1 MLGVLANSLSV
12 LVGGVVGMLFGSR
25 IKSKYTDSLMVAL
38 GLATMG
44 MGVASTVGT
53 TDVLCI
59 IVCCSLGTIIGELL
73 RIDDGVNAL
82 GNFAERKFGK
92 AGRDGKGGSFT
103 STFVSCSIMFCIG
116 SMSVMGSV
124 EAGLNG
130 DNSILFAKAVLDLI
144 ASLAYGAAMGIGA
157 AASFVCVLIVE
168 GALTLLASALAPLLT
183 DAIVTEMSAVGGIL
197 LIGLAINLLG
207 LRREPIKIANMLPSV
222 FLPAAYIPLYNWIT
236 SLV

>member
-1 MLGVLANSLSV
+1 MLGVLANSLAV
-12 LVGGVVGMLFGSR
+12 LVGGIIGMLCGSR

-59 IVCCSLGTIIGELL
+59 IVCCSLGTDIGEILH
-73 RIDDGVNAL
+73 IDDGVNAL
-82 GNFAERKFGK
+82 GRFAERKF
-92 AGRDGKGGSFT
+92 AGKGGDSGSFA
-103 STFVSCSIMFCIG
+103 SAFVSCSIMFCIG
-116 SMSVMGSV
+116 SMAVMGSV

-144 ASLAYGAAMGIGA
+144 ASLAYGAAMGIGVA
-157 AASFVCVLIVE
+157 VSFVCVLAVE

-183 DAIVTEMSAVGGIL
+183 DAIVTEMSAVGGVL

-207 LRREPIKIANMLPSV
+207 LRQQPVKIANMLPGV
-222 FLPAAYIPLYNWIT
+222 FLPAAYVPLYDWIS

>member
-1 MLGVLANSLSV
+1 MLGVLANSLAV
-12 LVGGVVGMLFGSR
+12 LAGGIIGMLCGSR

-59 IVCCSLGTIIGELL
+59 IVCCSLGTVIGEILH
-73 RIDDGVNAL
+73 IDDGVNAL
-82 GNFAERKFGK
+82 GRFAERKF
-92 AGRDGKGGSFT
+92 AGKGGDSGSFT
-103 STFVSCSIMFCIG
+103 SAFVSCSIMFCIG
-116 SMSVMGSV
+116 SMAVIGSV

-144 ASLAYGAAMGIGA
+144 ASLAYGAAMGIGVA
-157 AASFVCVLIVE
+157 VSFVCVLAVE

-183 DAIVTEMSAVGGIL
+183 DAIVTEMSAVGGVL

-207 LRREPIKIANMLPSV
+207 LRQQPVKIANMLPGV
-222 FLPAAYIPLYNWIT
+222 FLPAAYVPLYDWIS

>member
-1 MLGVLANSLSV
+1 MLGVLANSFAV
-12 LVGGVVGMLFGSR
+12 LLGGVIGMLCGSR

-59 IVCCSLGTIIGELL
+59 IVCCALGTVIGELL

-82 GNFAERKFGK
+82 GRMAESRFGSR
-92 AGRDGKGGSFT
+92 GGKGGSFT
-103 STFVSCSIMFCIG
+103 SAFVSCSIMFCIG
-116 SMSVMGSV
+116 SMAVMGSV

-130 DNSILFAKAVLDLI
+130 NNSILFAKAVLDFI
-144 ASLAYGAAMGIGA
+144 AALAFGAAMGLGTVL
-157 AASFVCVLIVE
+157 SFVCVLVVE
-168 GALTLLASALAPLLT
+168 GALTLLAGALSPLLT
-183 DAIVTEMSAVGGIL
+183 DAIVTEMSAVGGVL

-207 LRREPIKIANMLPSV
+207 LRQQPIKIANMLPGV
-222 FLPAAYIPLYNWIT
+222 FLPMAYVPLYSWIS

>member
-1 MLGVLANSLSV
+1 MLGVLANSLAV
-12 LVGGVVGMLFGSR
+12 LAGGIIGMLCGSR

-59 IVCCSLGTIIGELL
+59 IVCCSLGTVIGEILH
-73 RIDDGVNAL
+73 IDDGVNAL
-82 GNFAERKFGK
+82 GRFAERKF
-92 AGRDGKGGSFT
+92 AGKGGDSGSFT
-103 STFVSCSIMFCIG
+103 SAFVSCSIMFCIG
-116 SMSVMGSV
+116 SMAVMGSV

-144 ASLAYGAAMGIGA
+144 ASLAYGAAMGIGVA
-157 AASFVCVLIVE
+157 VSFVCVLAVE

-183 DAIVTEMSAVGGIL
+183 DAIVTEMSAVGGVL

-207 LRREPIKIANMLPSV
+207 LRQQPVKIANMLPGV
-222 FLPAAYIPLYNWIT
+222 FLPAAYVPPYDWIS

>member
-1 MLGVLANSLSV
+1 MLGVLANSLAV
-12 LVGGVVGMLFGSR
+12 LAGGIIGMLCGSR

-59 IVCCSLGTIIGELL
+59 IVCCSLGTVIGEILH
-73 RIDDGVNAL
+73 IDDGVNAL
-82 GNFAERKFGK
+82 GRFAERKF
-92 AGRDGKGGSFT
+92 AGKGGDSGSFT
-103 STFVSCSIMFCIG
+103 SAFVSCSIMFCIG
-116 SMSVMGSV
+116 SMAVMGSV

-144 ASLAYGAAMGIGA
+144 ASLAYGAAMGIGVA
-157 AASFVCVLIVE
+157 VSFVCVLAVE
-168 GALTLLASALAPLLT
+168 GALTLLASAFAPLLT
-183 DAIVTEMSAVGGIL
+183 DAIVTEMSAVGGVL

-207 LRREPIKIANMLPSV
+207 LRQQPVKIANMLPGV
-222 FLPAAYIPLYNWIT
+222 FLPAAYVPLYDWIS

>member
-1 MLGVLANSLSV
+1 MLGVLANSFAV
-12 LVGGVVGMLFGSR
+12 LFGGIIGMLFGSR
-25 IKSKYTDSLMVAL
+25 IKKKYTDSLMVAL

-44 MGVASTVGT
+44 MGVASVVGT

-59 IVCCSLGTIIGELL
+59 IVCCALGTIIGELL

-82 GNFAERKFGK
+82 GAFAERKFGK
-92 AGRDGKGGSFT
+92 SDKSGKSSSFT
-103 STFVSCSIMFCIG
+103 STFVSCAIMFCVG

-144 ASLAYGAAMGIGA
+144 ASLAYGAAMGIGVA
-157 AASFVCVLIVE
+157 VSFVCVLVVE
-168 GALTLLASALAPLLT
+168 GALTLLASAIAPLLT
-183 DAIVTEMSAVGGIL
+183 DAIVTEMSAVGGVL

-207 LRREPIKIANMLPSV
+207 LRREPIKIANMLPGV
-222 FLPAAYIPLYNWIT
+222 FLPMAYVPLYDWIT
-236 SLV
+236 SIL

>member
-1 MLGVLANSLSV
+1 MLGVLANSLAV
-12 LVGGVVGMLFGSR
+12 LVGGIIGMLCGSR

-59 IVCCSLGTIIGELL
+59 IVCCSLGTVIGEILH
-73 RIDDGVNAL
+73 IDDGVNAL
-82 GNFAERKFGK
+82 GRFAERKF
-92 AGRDGKGGSFT
+92 AGKGGDSVSFT
-103 STFVSCSIMFCIG
+103 SAFVSCSIMFCIG
-116 SMSVMGSV
+116 SMAVMGSV

-144 ASLAYGAAMGIGA
+144 ASLAYGAAMGIGVA
-157 AASFVCVLIVE
+157 VSFVCVLAVE
-168 GALTLLASALAPLLT
+168 GVLTLLASALAPLLT
-183 DAIVTEMSAVGGIL
+183 DAIVTEMSAVGGVL

-207 LRREPIKIANMLPSV
+207 LRQQPVKIANMLPGV
-222 FLPAAYIPLYNWIT
+222 FLPAAYVPLYDWIS